1 MLLEIAFAM
10 TPRERRTV
18 VIYVS
23 YLEQISSFT
32 MCITKV
38 PVSYTAKQWF
48 QFSWLLLVVYRG
60 ICGVH
65 MLGHGVVVKFM

>member
-48 QFSWLLLVVYRG
+48 QFSWLGYMWCAHVG
-60 ICGVH
+60 AWSCC
-65 MLGHGVVVKFM
+65 